1 MKLKELID
9 RFIAEMNGNETQA
22 GIKPLGTSHLYS
34 LRRLQ
39 RDPIT
44 AKEASELKKSD
55 IIEYVKELRKTVC
68 PATALHGLTFLRGVL
83 QYAPSAWEDCEN
95 VSAAAITAAWP
106 ILTKHGLIGKSAPR
120 KRRPTD
126 DELHQL
132 IEYLTAQDE
141 RSQIKVVPCL
151 MFALASTRRRGE
163 ICRLQRG
170 DINWEKRTYM
180 IRDMKHPTKKKGNN
194 KSFPLTA
201 DLAEII
207 KRQPRL
213 TDAPEE
219 RVFPYNDKS
228 LGARYT
234 LAKKALGIV
243 DLRFHDCRR
252 EAISRWLAKGLP
264 PHKVR
269 QISGHENTIILERV
283 YDAPK
288 AEDLHGDIARL
299 AV

>member
-1 MKLKELID
+1 MKLKDLIT
-9 RFIAEMNGNETQA
+9 RFMVEMNGTETQV
-22 GIKPLGTSHLYS
+22 GVKPLMASHSYCL
-34 LRRLQ
+34 LRLQ
-39 RDPIT
+39 RAPI
-44 AKEASELKKSD
+44 ADKDAPKLQKFD
-55 IIEYVKELRKTVC
+55 VIEHVKGRRKTVG
-68 PATALHGLTFLRGVL
+68 PATALHDITFLRGVL
-83 QYAPSAWEDCEN
+83 KYAGSAWDDCSD
-95 VSAAAITAAWP
+95 VSDACIAAAMP
-106 ILTKHGLIGKSAPR
+106 MLVKHGLIGKSAPR
-120 KRRPTD
+120 KRRPTAG
-126 DELHQL
+126 ELDQL
-132 IEYLTAQDE
+132 VEFLTAQDA
-141 RSQIKVVPCL
+141 RSHIKVVPCL

-163 ICRLQRG
+163 ICRMHRG
-170 DINWEKRTYM
+170 GIDWEKRTYM

-194 KSFPLTA
+194 KSFPLTD

-207 KRQPRL
+207 KLQPRL
-213 TDAPEE
+213 TDSPEE

-243 DLRFHDCRR
+243 DLRFHDNRR
-252 EAISRWLAKGLP
+252 EAISRWLARGLP

-299 AV
+299 AA

>member
-1 MKLKELID
+1 MKLKDLIE
-9 RFIAEMNGNETQA
+9 RFVTEMNGTETQV
-22 GIKPLGTSHLYS
+22 GVKPLGESHLYC
-34 LRRLQ
+34 LRRMQ
-39 RDPIT
+39 RT
-44 AKEASELKKSD
+44 ALAEKDAVTMTKHD
-55 IIEYVKELRKTVC
+55 IIEHVKARRLTVC
-68 PATALHGLTFLRGVL
+68 PATALHDITFIRGVL
-83 QYAPSAWEDCEN
+83 KYAPSGFKDCDA
-95 VSAAAITAAWP
+95 VSDACIAAAMP
-106 ILTKHGLIGKSAPR
+106 MLQKHGLIGKSTPR

-126 DELHQL
+126 EELHNL
-132 IEYLTAQDE
+132 IEFLTAQDE
-141 RSQIKVVPCL
+141 RAKIKVVPCL

-163 ICRLQRG
+163 ICRLQHG
-170 DINWEKRTYM
+170 DIDWEKRVYM

-194 KSFPLTA
+194 KLFPLTA

-213 TDAPEE
+213 SDQPSE

-243 DLRFHDCRR
+243 DLRFHDNRR

-288 AEDLHGDIARL
+288 AEDLHSDIARL